1 MKTSIIQIT
10 LLIIFSFQIELKA
23 QDPHYEVEIENSI
36 GVYGADSPPSKSDNT
51 VVVSSQHFQC
61 QFFKEEEFTDQ
72 SESIPETN
80 SFDLKM
86 KSIFYETFITNGL
99 PSDKRTNY
107 TYYFAPLYD
116 VY

>member
-1 MKTSIIQIT
+1 MKTSIISIT
-10 LLIIFSFQIELKA
+10 LLFIFSFQIKLKA
-23 QDPHYEVEIENSI
+23 QDPHNEVEIENSI
-36 GVYGADSPPSKSDNT
+36 GVYGAYSPPSKSDNPILA
-51 VVVSSQHFQC
+51 SRQHFQC
-61 QFFKEEEFTDQ
+61 EFFKEEEFSGQ
-72 SESIPETN
+72 SESKPEEN